1 MVLQGKMAGH
11 RAALVD
17 AFKAAE
23 IECRPIVT
31 GNFLRNPVIEK
42 LDHSVS
48 GDIIAADKIDGDGLF
63 VGNHHHPIPQQLDRL
78 IEVVNATCAKF

>member
-48 GDIIAADKIDGDGLF
+48 GDIIAADKIDVDGLF